1 MFFCSLLTYKMILEY
16 YAKYAIEKSKLAQRR
31 VSSGLGITVRLVCR
45 RGIAYVTGKGKLLF
59 ENENDCCS
67 LQLPCALGAADFIP
81 GEGSFL
87 LRKSD

>member
-45 RGIAYVTGKGKLLF
+45 RGNRLCNREGKV
-59 ENENDCCS
+59 
-67 LQLPCALGAADFIP
+67 AV
-81 GEGSFL
+81 
-87 LRKSD
+87 